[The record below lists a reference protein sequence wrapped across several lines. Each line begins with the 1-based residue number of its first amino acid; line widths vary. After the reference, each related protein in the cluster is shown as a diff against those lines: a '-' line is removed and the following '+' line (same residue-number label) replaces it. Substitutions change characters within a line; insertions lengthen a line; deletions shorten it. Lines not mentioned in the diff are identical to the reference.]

1 MQMWK
6 DKTRC
11 LLLTIPKLVEE
22 INHDYPFA
30 NSKEKCTIQ
39 KEKMM
44 LSSDECSVVKETTVQ
59 QHKTSKWEDCR
70 LGRITASKAH
80 EVITKYDDNLNIKN
94 VKGAENL
101 NLKRKWMPSLCS
113 GADKMNQRQGINT
126 EKNSEEITKVLL
138 AKSQVLLFLPYTL
151 TLQQVQIERFLARV
165 IEMVC
170 MKQSILRNTEIK
182 L

>member
-22 INHDYPFA
+22 INHDHPFA

-59 QHKTSKWEDCR
+59 QHKTSKWEDYT

-126 EKNSEEITKVLL
+126 EKNSKEITKVLL

>member
-1 MQMWK
+1 
-6 DKTRC
+6 
-11 LLLTIPKLVEE
+11 
-22 INHDYPFA
+22 
-30 NSKEKCTIQ
+30 
-39 KEKMM
+39 
-44 LSSDECSVVKETTVQ
+44 
-59 QHKTSKWEDCR
+59 
-70 LGRITASKAH
+70 
-80 EVITKYDDNLNIKN
+80 
-94 VKGAENL
+94 
-101 NLKRKWMPSLCS
+101 MPSLCS

-126 EKNSEEITKVLL
+126 EKNSKEITKVLL